1 MRARGRAALALF
13 DAHCFSRAAL
23 RQCDGADLY
32 KASRSRRGR
41 FLFRLPGNLSPLA
54 GGGRLGTLE
63 NMASGEP
70 TMYIEFPEGRL
81 KLRGK
86 LTYPRNRYLS
96 LSIDAKAK
104 KLMCNDAFDVVVDFD
119 SAEWVGLPADN
130 PEERSLPVPASV
142 VQPAGEDGF
151 AFSGA
156 SARADGPRA
165 SRASAASAASAASSK
180 RPRASGDGEADSS
193 DDVATT
199 QDSSR
204 RRSSR
209 ESKRKVDYNDDA
221 AAEDDLNE
229 SDESGDD

>member
-70 TMYIEFPEGRL
+70 IMYIEFPEGRL

-96 LSIDAKAK
+96 LSIDAKGK

-119 SAEWVGLPADN
+119 SVGWVGLPADN

-142 VQPAGEDGF
+142 VQPAGEDGLR
-151 AFSGA
+151 SRG
-156 SARADGPRA
+156 SARGWTARE
-165 SRASAASAASAASSK
+165 
-180 RPRASGDGEADSS
+180 SGFGRVGRVGRVLEAP
-193 DDVATT
+193 ARK
-199 QDSSR
+199 R
-204 RRSSR
+204 RRR
-209 ESKRKVDYNDDA
+209 GRLLGRCRDHAGQFA
-221 AAEDDLNE
+221 AP
-229 SDESGDD
+229 

>member
-1 MRARGRAALALF
+1 MV
-13 DAHCFSRAAL
+13 SRAAL

-70 TMYIEFPEGRL
+70 IMYIEFPEGRL

-104 KLMCNDAFDVVVDFD
+104 KLMCNDAFDVVVRCRTTHTQCPRPPCTQHYAQCPHSPYTEYRGRFAE
-119 SAEWVGLPADN
+119 SAPRV
-130 PEERSLPVPASV
+130 
-142 VQPAGEDGF
+142 
-151 AFSGA
+151 
-156 SARADGPRA
+156 RAA
-165 SRASAASAASAASSK
+165 
-180 RPRASGDGEADSS
+180 
-193 DDVATT
+193 
-199 QDSSR
+199 
-204 RRSSR
+204 
-209 ESKRKVDYNDDA
+209 
-221 AAEDDLNE
+221 
-229 SDESGDD
+229 